1 MLSASARGQTTQ
13 PSSQPATFPAMPV
26 DKIEPEQEPVALN
39 IRQGHPRVL
48 VGPEELKLIRRRA
61 RTTHQAEFNSLLQLA
76 ERTAAAATAPAS
88 APATA
93 PTTRRAGRG
102 GVPADLVWRLAFL
115 YLLTGDKA
123 HGKLATTA
131 LVNSLKVTVNGRYGY
146 AGPYMKAMGCA
157 YDWLHDVLDDATR
170 EQVAGR
176 ALQWCRSVYLSK
188 EVDPREYFYGHY
200 FNQIPYIMMC
210 GLAIADEYQGQ
221 NSLGLLQNAVW
232 RLNRSISGQRYF
244 LESSCFPMSYPYTC
258 TYIGELPYLFQC
270 SDVAL
275 GARLFAESRWMANI
289 VPWWTYAL
297 RDDES
302 FVRFGDY
309 FNGQPLFQNAFY
321 FRVFAAIASRY
332 GDAQAQWWVN
342 RFHEQGNEVDRIIF
356 EERENAPEP
365 QDPESL
371 PRRKFFD
378 RMGTTVA
385 RGDFASG
392 TLATFKCSPIYLHN
406 HCHRDANSFT
416 IYHKGDQALDTGA
429 YDAYETPH
437 WHNYYVRSI
446 AHNTIVVYDPEEKM
460 ISRDKEY
467 ANDGGQR
474 FVNDPYWQPR
484 SYEDLFRPEFAEGQ
498 VLAYREGRDWSYV
511 CGDATHCYASA
522 KLKAFLRHVVFVQDW
537 PAPQCVSLVVL
548 DEVEVARDGLVP
560 RWLLHTEAQPT
571 VEGSRIASTGGK
583 GRLTTTVL
591 LPQAHK
597 IELVGG
603 EGHDFW
609 VDGKN
614 YPPRDGGTGPR
625 TQGAWRVELSPT
637 EAGRRTRFLTMLV
650 PADAEAPAEAAV
662 TLEESP
668 AGLVIRQGELTVTF
682 TTQPEPSAQRDGRN
696 IVVKLARPI
705 SNQVAPGLA
714 SLSGCQARSPM
725 QK

>member
-1 MLSASARGQTTQ
+1 MLSGSAQAQTTQ
-13 PSSQPATFPAMPV
+13 PSTQPATSPGT
-26 DKIEPEQEPVALN
+26 DIEKIEPEQEPVALT
-39 IRQGHPRVL
+39 IRPGHPRVL
-48 VGPEELKLIRRRA
+48 VGPDELKLIRRRA
-61 RTTHQAEFNSLLQLA
+61 QTTHQAEFNSLLQLA
-76 ERTAAAATAPAS
+76 EKTAAAPATAPATAPAS
-88 APATA
+88 G
-93 PTTRRAGRG
+93 PTTRRAGRQG
-102 GVPADLVWRLAFL
+102 GPSADLVWRLAFL

-123 HGKLATTA
+123 HGKLATTT
-131 LVNSLKVTVNGRYGY
+131 LVNSLKVPVNGRYGY
-146 AGPYMKAMGCA
+146 AGPYMKALGCA
-157 YDWLHDVLDDATR
+157 YDWLHDLLDDATR
-170 EQVAGR
+170 EEVAGR
-176 ALQWCRSVYLSK
+176 ALQWCRSVYISK

-200 FNQIPYIMMC
+200 FNQIPYVMMAT
-210 GLAIADEYQGQ
+210 LAIADEYQAPR
-221 NSLGLLQNAVW
+221 SLGLLQNAVW

-244 LESSCFPMSYPYTC
+244 LESSCFPMSYPYTS

-275 GARLFAESRWMANI
+275 GTRLFAESRWMANI

-309 FNGQPLFQNAFY
+309 FNGQPLFGNPFY
-321 FRVFAAIASRY
+321 FRIFATIASRY
-332 GDAQAQWWVN
+332 NDAQAQWWVN

-365 QDPESL
+365 QDLETL
-371 PRRKFFD
+371 PRQRFFD
-378 RMGTTVA
+378 RMGTAVS

-437 WHNYYVRSI
+437 WANYYIRSI
-446 AHNTIVVYDPEEKM
+446 AHNTIVVHDSTEKM

-484 SYEDLFRPEFAEGQ
+484 TYEDLFRPEFADGQ

-511 CGDATHCYASA
+511 CGDASRCYSDA

-537 PAPQCVSLVVL
+537 PTAKCVSLIVL
-548 DEVEVARDGLVP
+548 DDVEVARDGLVP
-560 RWLLHTEAQPT
+560 RWLLHTGGKTA
-571 VEGSRIASTGGK
+571 VDGSRILSSDGK

-591 LPQAHK
+591 LPQAPK
-597 IELVGG
+597 IELIGG
-603 EGHDFW
+603 PGHDFW

-625 TQGAWRVELSPT
+625 TQGLWRAELSPT
-637 EAGRRTRFLTMLV
+637 DAGRRTRFLTMLV
-650 PADAEAPAEAAV
+650 PADIDAPAEQPAK
-662 TLEESP
+662 LEETPS
-668 AGLVIRQGELTVTF
+668 GLVIRQGELSVTL
-682 TTQPEPSAQRDGRN
+682 TTQSTPVVQLAGRN

-705 SNQVAPGLA
+705 PV
-714 SLSGCQARSPM
+714 
-725 QK
+725 